1 MADGGMFTG
10 GKSMGFKN
18 LIKKANTSRAGLAKL
33 TKERR
38 HQKRQKY
45 ATE

>member
-1 MADGGMFTG
+1 MADGMFSG